1 MRRGIPVMNTP
12 IWRFIVGAPSLE
24 VGPMHIMKGGDTHG
38 GGGGEYLN
46 GSCLFGCVVGHLGG
60 LCASFCDVSCLC

>member
-1 MRRGIPVMNTP
+1 MGRGIPVMNTP
-12 IWRFIVGAPSLE
+12 VLRFIVGAPSLE
-24 VGPMHIMKGGDTHG
+24 VRPMHIMKGGDTHG

-46 GSCLFGCVVGHLGG
+46 GSCLFSCVGHLVG